1 MAWLGRRKA
10 KPSEK
15 HRDTTPAPALVVIS
29 ADVERRTGEIG
40 REMLRSAREY
50 SASVL
55 SARFWNDQLM
65 NWAMKDPAFKIQ
77 LFRFIDVFP
86 MLRTSALVHDYLTDY
101 LSQPGVTLPP
111 GMDLGLKMGGLAKG
125 IEAKFISNR
134 ITAMASNFMAG
145 TDAASALAYLQ
156 KLWSEGVAFS
166 VDLLGEACVSTEE
179 VAAYQRRYLDLIET
193 LPAAVAKWPAN
204 PRLET
209 DYLGPIPRTNVSI
222 KISSLCARTDP
233 IDFQGSL
240 DALIESLRPILEAA
254 KKHNVLVNFD
264 MEQFALKDLTL
275 SLFERCCQ
283 AIDFPAGLAVQA
295 YLRSGM
301 EDIERVIGW
310 AKRSGRQVTVRLI
323 KGAYWDY
330 ETINAERMDWPVP
343 VWSEKRETDACFERM
358 AQRIVEEMPRK
369 PGEGGV
375 KLATGSH
382 NIRSIAFILA
392 QLEKHGLPESAYEA
406 QKLSGMGDQ
415 LRAAL
420 EQRGL
425 RIREYAPVGEMIPGM
440 AYFVRRLLENTS
452 NQSWLRAGFS
462 DEVPDGVL
470 LASPHGVGS
479 GQWAVGSGQWAVGS
493 GQSAV
498 GSGQSAVGSG
508 QSAVGSRQ
516 SAVESGREGP
526 IPPSALSPPP
536 SSNPQSPIPNPPA
549 TRHAL
554 TPAIEGLGDG
564 LPMLNEPM
572 RDFSQTAARELFAEA
587 VAKTKVPAIARK
599 VGAEEARKA
608 IAAAAAA
615 FPAWRD
621 RDPLDR
627 AQMLIKAAALM
638 RERRDEL
645 SAIMIREAGKP
656 WREADAD
663 TCEAIDFCEFYA
675 RAAVGLFQPQRLG
688 QFVGELNHQWHQP
701 RGVTS
706 VISPWN
712 FPLAICCGMTTAALV
727 VGNPALV
734 KPSTQT
740 RGIAQAMC
748 DILWA
753 AGVPKDV
760 LHFLPGEG
768 RDIGDILVRD
778 PRVAMIAFTGSK
790 EVGLGILRAAGETPE
805 GQPFVK
811 KVVCEMGGKNAIIVD
826 ESADLDEAVLG
837 VRQSAFGYCGQKC
850 SACSRA
856 IVLDGVHDQFLHRL
870 VESTRT
876 LAIGD
881 PALPGTDFGPVID
894 EKAAAKIRG
903 YIEIAKG
910 EGRLELA
917 CQVPAGLAEK
927 VGKPYVGPHIFSG
940 IERRHRLAQ
949 EEVFGPVLAVMRVKS
964 FEEALD
970 VANSTA
976 YKLTGSVY
984 SGKPAHLEAA
994 RREFRV
1000 GNLYLNRGSTG
1011 ALVGR
1016 QPFGGFGL
1024 SGVGSKAGGADY
1036 LLHFVEPRACAEN
1049 TMRHGFAP
1057 GLE

>member
-1 MAWLGRRKA
+1 MAWLGRGKTKSSETHLDMA
-10 KPSEK
+10 TPSAAGSS
-15 HRDTTPAPALVVIS
+15 DI
-29 ADVERRTGEIG
+29 ERRAMEIG
-40 REMLRSAREY
+40 RELLKSAREY
-50 SASVL
+50 STGVF
-55 SARFWNDQLM
+55 SAKFWNDQLM
-65 NWAMKDPAFKIQ
+65 NWAMKDPAFKLQ

-86 MLRTSALVHDYLTDY
+86 MLRTPALVHDYLTDY

-111 GMDLGLKMGGLAKG
+111 GMDLGLKVGGLAKG
-125 IEAKFISNR
+125 IMAKTITNR
-134 ITAMASNFMAG
+134 VSAMAGNFIAG
-145 TDAASALAYLQ
+145 VDAASALPTLK
-156 KLWSEGVAFS
+156 KLWGEGVAFS
-166 VDLLGEACVSTEE
+166 VDLLGEACVSDDE

-193 LPAAVAKWPAN
+193 LPAAVAQWQPN

-233 IDFQGSL
+233 IDFNGSL
-240 DALIESLRPILEAA
+240 HALMDSLRPILEAA
-254 KKHNVLVNFD
+254 AKHNVFVNFD
-264 MEQFALKDLTL
+264 IEQFAVKDLTL
-275 SLFERCCQ
+275 TLFERCCE
-283 AIDFPAGLAVQA
+283 AIDFPAGLAVQS
-295 YLRSGM
+295 YLRSGLD
-301 EDIERVIGW
+301 DIQRIIAW
-310 AKRSGRQVTVRLI
+310 AKRSGRQVTVRRI
-323 KGAYWDY
+323 KGAYCDY
-330 ETINAERMDWPVP
+330 ETINSERMDWPVP
-343 VWSEKRETDACFERM
+343 VWSEKRETDANFERM
-358 AQRIVEEMPRK
+358 ATRIVEAMPRK

-382 NIRSIAFILA
+382 NIRSIAYILA
-392 QLEKHGLPESAYEA
+392 LLEKHSLPESAYET

-420 EQRGL
+420 SQRGM

-462 DEVPDGVL
+462 DEVPDAVL
-470 LASPHGVGS
+470 LASPHTVSPLPLGEGQGVRAERS
-479 GQWAVGSGQWAVGS
+479 
-493 GQSAV
+493 
-498 GSGQSAVGSG
+498 
-508 QSAVGSRQ
+508 
-516 SAVESGREGP
+516 REGTKV
-526 IPPSALSPPP
+526 
-536 SSNPQSPIPNPPA
+536 PA
-549 TRHAL
+549 ARRHAL

-572 RDFSQTAARELFAEA
+572 RDFSQASARERFTQA
-587 VAKTKVPAIARK
+587 VAAVKVPAISHKTSAD
-599 VGAEEARKA
+599 EARKA
-608 IAAAAAA
+608 ITTAYAA

-621 RDPLDR
+621 RNPLER
-627 AQMLIKAAALM
+627 SQMLLKAAALM
-638 RERRDEL
+638 RDRRDEL
-645 SAIMIREAGKP
+645 SAIMVREAGKP

-663 TCEAIDFCEFYA
+663 TCEAIDFCEYYA
-675 RAAVGLFQPQRLG
+675 RCAVGLFNPQRLG
-688 QFVGELNHQWHQP
+688 QFVGELNHQWHQG

-740 RGIAQAMC
+740 RGVAQAMC
-748 DILWA
+748 DILWT

-760 LHFLPGEG
+760 LQFLPGEG
-768 RDIGDILVRD
+768 CEIGDILVRD

-790 EVGLGILRAAGETPE
+790 EVGLGILRAAGETPD

-856 IVLDGVHDQFLHRL
+856 IVLDGVYDQFLKRL
-870 VESTRT
+870 VESTRA
-876 LAIGD
+876 LVIGD

-894 EKAAAKIRG
+894 EKAAAKIRE
-903 YIEIAKG
+903 YIEIGKS

-917 CQVPAGLAEK
+917 CDVPAGLAEK

-940 IERRHRLAQ
+940 IERRHRLAN
-949 EEVFGPVLAVMRVKS
+949 EEVFGPVLAVMRVTN
-964 FEEALD
+964 FDEALE

-976 YKLTGSVY
+976 YKLTGSVF
-984 SGKPAHLEAA
+984 SRKPAHLEQA
-994 RREFRV
+994 RRDFRV

-1036 LLHFVEPRACAEN
+1036 LLHFVEPRCCAEN

>member
-1 MAWLGRRKA
+1 MAK
-10 KPSEK
+10 
-15 HRDTTPAPALVVIS
+15 T
-29 ADVERRTGEIG
+29 
-40 REMLRSAREY
+40 
-50 SASVL
+50 
-55 SARFWNDQLM
+55 
-65 NWAMKDPAFKIQ
+65 
-77 LFRFIDVFP
+77 
-86 MLRTSALVHDYLTDY
+86 
-101 LSQPGVTLPP
+101 
-111 GMDLGLKMGGLAKG
+111 
-125 IEAKFISNR
+125 ISNR

-145 TDAASALAYLQ
+145 VDAATALPYLQ
-156 KLWSEGVAFS
+156 KLWNEGVAFS

-240 DALIESLRPILEAA
+240 DALTDSLRPILEAA
-254 KKHNVLVNFD
+254 AKHNVLVNFD
-264 MEQFALKDLTL
+264 IEQFAFKDLTF
-275 SLFERCCQ
+275 SLFERCCE
-283 AIDFPAGLAVQA
+283 AVDFTAGLAVQA
-295 YLRSGM
+295 YLRTGM
-301 EDIERVIGW
+301 DDINRIIGW

-330 ETINAERMDWPVP
+330 ETINAERTDWPVP

-358 AQRIVEEMPRK
+358 AQRIVEAMPRK
-369 PGEGGV
+369 AGEGGV

-382 NIRSIAFILA
+382 NIRSIALILA
-392 QLEKHGLPESAYEA
+392 LLEKHGLPESAYET

-420 EQRGL
+420 EKRGL

-462 DEVPDGVL
+462 DEVSDDVL
-470 LASPHGVGS
+470 LASPHGPRARDQGS
-479 GQWAVGSGQWAVGS
+479 GARTEGERGERRGE
-493 GQSAV
+493 
-498 GSGQSAVGSG
+498 
-508 QSAVGSRQ
+508 R
-516 SAVESGREGP
+516 ESITGT
-526 IPPSALSPPP
+526 SNAAA
-536 SSNPQSPIPNPPA
+536 SSSKSSDFQISKSSDPQSLIPNPSNA
-549 TRHAL
+549 AKRHAL
-554 TPAIEGLGDG
+554 TPAVEGLGDG

-572 RDFSQTAARELFAEA
+572 RDFSQTAIREHFTQA
-587 VAKTKVPAIARK
+587 VAKTKVPAISRK

-621 RDPLDR
+621 RDPLER
-627 AQMLIKAAALM
+627 SQMLIKAAGLM
-638 RERRDEL
+638 RDRRDEL

-675 RAAVGLFQPQRLG
+675 RSAVGLFQPQRLG
-688 QFVGELNHQWHQP
+688 QFVGELNHQWYQS

-748 DILWA
+748 EILWA
-753 AGVPKDV
+753 AGFPKDV

-790 EVGLGILRAAGETPE
+790 EVGLGILRAAGDTPE

-894 EKAAAKIRG
+894 EKAAAKIRE
-903 YIEIAKG
+903 YIEIGKT
-910 EGRLELA
+910 EGRLEMA
-917 CQVPAGLAEK
+917 CEVPKGLPER
-927 VGKPYVGPHIFSG
+927 VGKPYVAPHIFSG
-940 IERRHRLAQ
+940 IERRHRLAN
-949 EEVFGPVLAVMRVKS
+949 EEIFGPVLSVMRVGS

-984 SGKPAHLEAA
+984 SRKPAHLEAA

-1036 LLHFVEPRACAEN
+1036 LLHFVEPRSCAEN